1 MSSTTHV
8 VCPHCLAANRLPEA
22 RLQDNPACGK
32 CKKPLFT
39 QQPVELTAQ
48 SFAKHINSSDI
59 PVVVDFWAPWCG
71 PCKMMAPAFSQAAAQ
86 LEPHFRFTKV
96 NTEQEQQ
103 LAAQFGI
110 RSIPT
115 LAIFKNGQEIAR
127 QAGAMDA
134 GTLAQWVQQY
144 R

>member
-1 MSSTTHV
+1 MSSNTHV
-8 VCPHCLAANRLPEA
+8 VCPHCLAANRLPES
-22 RLQDNPACGK
+22 RLQDNPVCGK
-32 CKKPLFT
+32 CKKPIFT
-39 QQPVELTAQ
+39 RQPIELSTQ
-48 SFAKHINSSDI
+48 SFAKHVNNSDI

-71 PCKMMAPAFSQAAAQ
+71 PCKMMAPAYSQAAAQ
-86 LEPHFRFTKV
+86 LEPHFRFAKV

-103 LAAQFGI
+103 LAAKFGI

-134 GTLAQWVQQY
+134 GTLTQWVQQY

>member
-1 MSSTTHV
+1 MSTSLKI
-8 VCPHCLAANRLPEA
+8 VCPHCHAANRLPED
-22 RLQDNPACGK
+22 RLQDKSTCGK
-32 CKKPLFT
+32 CKQPLFT
-39 QQPVELTAQ
+39 HQPLDLNAE
-48 SFAKHINSSDI
+48 SFSKHVTNSDI

-71 PCKMMAPAFSQAAAQ
+71 PCKMMAPAFSQTAAQ
-86 LEPHFRFTKV
+86 LEPHFRFAKV
-96 NTEQEQQ
+96 NTEEQQQ

-115 LAIFKNGQEIAR
+115 LAIFRQGKEIAR

-134 GTLAQWVQQY
+134 NSLSQWVQQF